1 MMGKKRITKENLM
14 DAAGRKPPENRISS
28 AVLLPFIETENGWDL
43 LFEVRSDT
51 VSQPGEV
58 SLPGGHLEE
67 NESPEDAVIRETC
80 EELGLDTGS
89 VELLGT
95 LQKEQIQ
102 GGRQVQP
109 FVGLIERKAAESI
122 VCSDEVDS
130 VFRVPLAFFLAN
142 EPERYRYTMTMNDDP
157 ALPPVLRRHLQVEKP
172 YGMTK
177 YWEYEGYGI
186 WGLTARILWKYLKQ
200 LGERKETV

>member
-1 MMGKKRITKENLM
+1 MMEKKRITKGYLT

-28 AVLLPFIETENGWDL
+28 AVLLPFIETEDGWDL

-80 EELGLDTGS
+80 EELGLDTRS
-89 VELLGT
+89 VELLGS

-109 FVGLIERKAAESI
+109 FVGMIDRQAAETI

-130 VFRVPLAFFLAN
+130 VFRVPLSFFLAN